1 MGYQLL
7 DEVEGDCLR
16 ATETKH
22 PTRKYDL
29 SVQNSDMYTARETQS
44 KRMTSLTKSGLNRV
58 FLKSW
63 AKTREM

>member
-22 PTRKYDL
+22 PIHERL
-29 SVQNSDMYTARETQS
+29 SGVKHFVFFFSSFLFLGQLL
-44 KRMTSLTKSGLNRV
+44 LT
-58 FLKSW
+58 
-63 AKTREM
+63 